1 MRDPMRRRAP
11 VRRFG
16 GGGRPDEADSVA
28 VEEPLEIRV
37 GFEGAGGSPESLVV
51 TMRTPGQDEELT
63 RGFLFTEGLIDE
75 AGDLLSI
82 VAAGGDEGG
91 ENLVAVTVRGTLRE
105 RFQKLRRNFYTNSSC
120 GICGKASIEALRA
133 RARFEVRGEE
143 LRVSPDVLLGL
154 PAALSVRQPT
164 FAETGG
170 LHAAALFGAD
180 GTISDVREDVG
191 RHNALDKLIGA
202 ALGTGRLPLWNTG
215 ILVSGRASFEIIE
228 KARMAG
234 CPMVV
239 AVGAPSSLAI
249 DAAWDSGITLVG
261 FLREGRFNV
270 YAGPARVT
278 GIGTE

>member
-1 MRDPMRRRAP
+1 MTDQPRRNVP
-11 VRRFG
+11 VRRLA
-16 GGGRPDEADSVA
+16 GGRLRDDTDRVA

-37 GFEGAGGSPESLVV
+37 GFEGLAGDPESLVV
-51 TMRTPGQDEELT
+51 TMRTPGNDEELA
-63 RGFLFTEGLIDE
+63 RGFLFTEGLIDG
-75 AGDLLSI
+75 AADIIGI
-82 VAAGGDEGG
+82 VPAPPGEGG
-91 ENLVAVTVRGTLRE
+91 ENLVQVRVRAGLQE
-105 RFQKLRRNFYTNSSC
+105 RFKKLRRSFFTNSSC
-120 GICGKASIEALRA
+120 GICGKASLESLRA
-133 RARFEVRGEE
+133 RATLSVHGEA
-143 LRVSPDVLLGL
+143 LRVTPATLLAL
-154 PAALSVRQPT
+154 PASLAARQPT

-180 GTISDVREDVG
+180 GQISDVREDVG

-202 ALGTGRLPLWNTG
+202 ALRDGRLPLANTG

-249 DAAWDSGITLVG
+249 EAAWESDITLVG

-270 YAGPARVT
+270 YAVPARVV
-278 GIGTE
+278 G